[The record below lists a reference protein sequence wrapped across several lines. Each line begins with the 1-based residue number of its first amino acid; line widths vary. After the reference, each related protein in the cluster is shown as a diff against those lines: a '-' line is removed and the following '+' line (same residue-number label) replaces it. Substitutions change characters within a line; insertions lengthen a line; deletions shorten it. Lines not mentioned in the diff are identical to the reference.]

1 MVNYIIR
8 EIWLLP
14 SDPLVLGSGRA
25 NGIKRLTLASLVD
38 ALSITMRRVGE
49 RFVMLRLIRKHTWP

>member
-14 SDPLVLGSGRA
+14 SDPIVLGSGRA

-38 ALSITMRRVGE
+38 ALSTTMRRVGE
-49 RFVMLRLIRKHTWP
+49 RFVMLRLI